1 MAKASDII
9 KQAQKWL
16 GRKESDGS
24 FKEIINVYN
33 GHKPLARGVAV
44 QYTNEWCATFVSS
57 VAIMCNATDIMPTE
71 CGCERMIELYKKIGC
86 YIENENRTPNVGD
99 IIFYDWQDG
108 KNYATTDNQGW
119 SDHVGIVEKVEGK
132 NITIIEGNYN
142 SSVARRTLEVN
153 GKYIRGY
160 AVPKYDA
167 EPKAEPVKKGNS
179 KVLEWQK
186 AAIADGYTFP
196 KYGADG
202 QWGSECENVAK
213 KAIVKKRIVYMNR
226 NLTKIVQKAVGAEAD
241 GKFGSKTKEA
251 VIAYQKK
258 HGLVADGAVGINT
271 WKVILGV

>member
-1 MAKASDII
+1 MAKVSDII

-24 FKEIINVYN
+24 FMEIINVYN

-108 KNYATTDNQGW
+108 KNYAATDNQGW

-241 GKFGSKTKEA
+241 GKFG
-251 VIAYQKK
+251 
-258 HGLVADGAVGINT
+258 
-271 WKVILGV
+271 